1 MRLFQIGLLILAIS
15 LLVFVFS
22 LLLSKRSGLPEGRLV
37 YADNE
42 ALQRLPK
49 PLYDAELRLV
59 GKPDYVMKLKDQ
71 SIVPVE
77 FKSQNAPSYPYD
89 SHILQ
94 LSAYCYLCEKAFGR
108 KPAYGLIR
116 YADKT
121 FKITY
126 DERLQERL
134 TQTIHEIRRCEAY
147 SEAPVRSHSQPS
159 RCHACG
165 YRSTCGQSL

>member
-108 KPAYGLIR
+108 KRHRRGDVYRGKGR
-116 YADKT
+116 GG
-121 FKITY
+121 
-126 DERLQERL
+126 RLAN
-134 TQTIHEIRRCEAY
+134 H
-147 SEAPVRSHSQPS
+147 
-159 RCHACG
+159 
-165 YRSTCGQSL
+165 